1 MIRRPPRSTRTDTL
15 FPYTTRFRS
24 SQGFRQ
30 ILDESRRRAQKP
42 FERKHLSCNQG
53 RVLQWPHPERHVE
66 AVLDRMHGLVDQ
78 PDIEPRLRV
87 LRKTRSPYPCSVV
100 DADEIGR
107 ASWREGVCQYV
118 EISVVAVS
126 LNKKQKI
133 LHSYLSQTTQT
144 YTFSIYLTLI

>member
-87 LRKTRSPYPCSVV
+87 FRKKRRPYPCRVV
-100 DADEIGR
+100 DADVDEQRGAEQALRLLPDALYLGADIVTRTGK
-107 ASWREGVCQYV
+107 
-118 EISVVAVS
+118 VS
-126 LNKKQKI
+126 TPVP
-133 LHSYLSQTTQT
+133 HAHTV
-144 YTFSIYLTLI
+144 